1 MAAGGGAVTVAE
13 VFALVRRALDGRVY
27 VAGREELL
35 QEHVAAAL
43 RARGEVDVS
52 TEVIDAG
59 GRFDIV
65 VATRGDSPVR
75 VVLELKI
82 RAAVAA
88 VERQAQR
95 YALSHGVD
103 GVAVVTTSR
112 RLARQLDD
120 MRTLG
125 GKPFTAIALRSW

>member
-1 MAAGGGAVTVAE
+1 MTVPE
-13 VFALVRRALDGRVY
+13 VFALVRRALDGLVY

-43 RARGEVDVS
+43 RAAGELEVE

-59 GRFDIV
+59 GRFDVV
-65 VATRGDSPVR
+65 VATRDVPRVR

-95 YALSHGVD
+95 YALTHGVD

-112 RLARQLDD
+112 RLARQLAD
-120 MRTLG
+120 MRALG

>member
-1 MAAGGGAVTVAE
+1 MTVAE

-27 VAGREELL
+27 LAGREELL
-35 QEHVAAAL
+35 QQHVAAAL
-43 RARGEVDVS
+43 RAGGELDVA

-59 GRFDIV
+59 GRFDV
-65 VATRGDSPVR
+65 VVVTRGAAPVR

-95 YALSHGVD
+95 YALSQGVD

-112 RLARQLDD
+112 RLARQLAD
-120 MRTLG
+120 MQMLG

>member
-1 MAAGGGAVTVAE
+1 VTVAE
-13 VFALVRRALDGRVY
+13 VFALVRRTLEDRVHL
-27 VAGREELL
+27 ARGEEWL
-35 QEHVAAAL
+35 QKHVAAAL
-43 RARGEVDVS
+43 RARDEIDVS
-52 TEVIDAG
+52 TEVIDAS

-65 VATRGDSPVR
+65 VVTRGDAPVR
-75 VVLELKI
+75 VVLELKV

-95 YALSHGVD
+95 YAMSHGVD

-112 RLARQLDD
+112 RLARQLAD